1 LVLLEEAGHGLGK
14 FTGEAHLV
22 SVHALEA
29 SMAHGRDA
37 EDDFEQEV
45 IAEGLDYRPP
55 VLQKRGKPAK

>member
-1 LVLLEEAGHGLGK
+1 VLLEEAGHGLGK

-37 EDDFEQEV
+37 EDDFNDKCKLKCCDDQ
-45 IAEGLDYRPP
+45 
-55 VLQKRGKPAK
+55 